1 MKKTE
6 PKRPHPCE
14 KGEARPRNAED
25 TRERLLRAGKR
36 LFSEA
41 AYEHVQTREI
51 AALANVDA
59 ALVNRYFGSKEGLFS
74 EVVASL
80 ALQTPFASYEAMKE
94 TFIRIFTEMLRGE
107 AGRDGSSIRLILAS
121 AQSPSVSHIVSAFF
135 QKQAARLEA
144 VLPEGSRN
152 TRANLLLAYVLG
164 TLTVFQVL
172 RASGAP
178 QPDVDLIIDRFKALL
193 DEVGGEEAA
202 PAPTKKAPRCS
213 GRKQ

>member
-6 PKRPHPCE
+6 PKRPHLCE

-94 TFIRIFTEMLRGE
+94 AYLRVFTEALREE
-107 AGRDGSSIRLILAS
+107 AGRDGSSIRLILVS
-121 AQSPSVSHIVSAFF
+121 AQSPAVSHIVSAFF

-144 VLPEGSRN
+144 VLPGDSRN
-152 TRANLLLAYVLG
+152 TKANLILAYALG
-164 TLTVFQVL
+164 ALTLFGLL
-172 RASGAP
+172 RSSDAP
-178 QPDVDLIIDRFKALL
+178 RPDVELIISRFEALL
-193 DEVGGEEAA
+193 DEAGGEEAGSA
-202 PAPTKKAPRCS
+202 AKKKTPRCS
-213 GRKQ
+213 TPK